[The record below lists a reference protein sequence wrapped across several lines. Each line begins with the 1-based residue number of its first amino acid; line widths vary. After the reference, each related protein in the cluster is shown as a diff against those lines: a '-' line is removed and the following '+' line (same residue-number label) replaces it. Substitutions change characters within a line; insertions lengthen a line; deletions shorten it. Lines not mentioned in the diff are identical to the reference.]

1 MTKSAKKERGKNEC
15 NEYASLFIWQ
25 KQSQKAKMDK

>member
-1 MTKSAKKERGKNEC
+1 MTKSAKKERGKNES
-15 NEYASLFIWQ
+15 NEYAFWFIWH